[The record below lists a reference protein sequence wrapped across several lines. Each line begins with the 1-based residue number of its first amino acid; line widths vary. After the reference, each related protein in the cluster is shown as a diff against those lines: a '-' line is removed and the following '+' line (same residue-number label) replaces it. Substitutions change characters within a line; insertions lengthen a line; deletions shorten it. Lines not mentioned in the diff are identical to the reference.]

1 MGKRV
6 LKFLLLNRWA
16 ALLHDLIW
24 IPASLTLAYWLRF
37 NFDIIPQN
45 YFYSLVK
52 LIGFTVPVQG
62 AVFWLTGLYR
72 GFWRFASIPDLVRI
86 LKAVGL
92 GTLLL
97 TLTASV
103 VLRMHGVPRSVLV
116 LYPILLSAGLCF
128 SRLTY
133 RWFKDAHI
141 KIHKHEGKR
150 ALIVGAGRAG
160 EMLVRDLL
168 HRPEYLPLAF
178 VDDDPKKLGREIH
191 GVRVVGTT
199 DSIEKVSKALEIE
212 LVLLAIPSADKSTV
226 QRVVTLCNKAKL
238 ECRTLPSVFEMKGA
252 EIEATRLRP
261 VTVEDL
267 LGREVV
273 NLDNEAISE
282 YLKDKN
288 VLVTG
293 GGGSIGSELCRQIA
307 TIRPAKLVIMD
318 NSEFNLYTIDHELR
332 AEFPRLNLITVLGD
346 VKNDERVN
354 WVFTKFSPDAIF
366 HAAAYKHVPMLE
378 INPAEA
384 VTNNVLGT
392 KIVADAADRCEA
404 ERFVLVSTDK
414 AVNPANV
421 MGATKRIAE
430 LYCQNL
436 DARSKTKFITT
447 RFGNVLGSAGSVV
460 PLFEKQIKDGGPLT
474 VTHPEITRYFMT
486 IPEAVSLILQ
496 AGAMGTGGEIFVL
509 DMGKPIL
516 IRELAEQMIKLSG
529 LTPGQDIEIVYTG
542 LRPGEKLY
550 EEIFHHK
557 EDLKPTTHEKLL
569 LAKSRKVNWDWLQQE
584 IVHLQMAAS
593 MRNVQKLKKHLK
605 NIVPEYTFQSKS
617 YGN

>member
-1 MGKRV
+1 MGRKV
-6 LKFLLLNRWA
+6 IKFLLLNRWTA
-16 ALLHDLIW
+16 VLHDLLW
-24 IPASLTLAYWLRF
+24 IPLALELAYWLRF
-37 NFDIIPQN
+37 NFDTIPPE
-45 YFYSLVK
+45 YLESLLK
-52 LIGFTVPVQG
+52 LALSAIPIQG
-62 AVFWLTGLYR
+62 AIFWLLGLYR

-92 GTLLL
+92 GSLLL
-97 TLTASV
+97 TLMASV

-116 LYPILLSAGLCF
+116 LYPILLSSGLCL

-133 RWFKDAHI
+133 RWFKDSRI
-141 KIHKHEGKR
+141 KLQKKEGKR
-150 ALIVGAGRAG
+150 SLIVGAGRAG
-160 EMLVRDLL
+160 ELLVRDLL

-178 VDDDPKKLGREIH
+178 VDDDVQKHGREIH
-191 GVRVVGTT
+191 GIRVIGDTN
-199 DSIEKVSKALEIE
+199 SIQEIVKALGIE
-212 LVLLAIPSADKSTV
+212 LVLLAIPSADRSAI
-226 QRVVTLCNKAKL
+226 QRIVSLCNQANVQ
-238 ECRTLPSVFEMKGA
+238 CRTLPSIFEMRGMDIDA
-252 EIEATRLRP
+252 ERLRP

-267 LGREVV
+267 LGRDVV
-273 NLDNEAISE
+273 KLDTLAISG
-282 YLKDKN
+282 YLKGKN

-307 TIRPAKLVIMD
+307 SIKPAKLIIID
-318 NSEFNLYTIDHELR
+318 SSEFNLYTIDHELR
-332 AEFPRLNLITVLGD
+332 SDFPELKLVTVLGD
-346 VKNDERVN
+346 IKNDERIN
-354 WVFTKFSPDAIF
+354 WVFTKFSPHVIF

-392 KIVADAADRCEA
+392 KIVADAADRYDA
-404 ERFVLVSTDK
+404 DRFVLVSTDK

-421 MGATKRIAE
+421 MGTTKRIAE

-436 DARSKTKFITT
+436 NHRSKTKFITT

-460 PLFEKQIKDGGPLT
+460 PLFEKQIKDGGPVT

-496 AGAMGTGGEIFVL
+496 AGAMGDGGEIFVL

-529 LTPGQDIEIVYTG
+529 LTPGKDIEIIYTG
-542 LRPGEKLY
+542 LRPGEKLF
-550 EEIFHHK
+550 EEIFHQK
-557 EDLKPTTHEKLL
+557 EDLKPTSHEKLL
-569 LAKSRKVNWDWLQQE
+569 LAKSREVDWEWLQQE

-593 MRNVQKLKKHLK
+593 MRNVQKLKQHLH
-605 NIVPEYTFQSKS
+605 NIVPECTLKTKPD
-617 YGN
+617 G

>member
-1 MGKRV
+1 MGRKV
-6 LKFLLLNRWA
+6 IKFLLLNRWTA
-16 ALLHDLIW
+16 VLHDLLW
-24 IPASLTLAYWLRF
+24 IPLALELAYWLRF
-37 NFDIIPQN
+37 NFDTIPPE
-45 YFYSLVK
+45 YLESLLK
-52 LIGFTVPVQG
+52 LALSAIPMQG
-62 AVFWLTGLYR
+62 AIFWLLGLYR
-72 GFWRFASIPDLVRI
+72 GFWRFASIPDLIRI

-92 GTLLL
+92 GSLLL
-97 TLTASV
+97 TLMASV

-116 LYPILLSAGLCF
+116 LYPILLSSGLCL

-133 RWFKDAHI
+133 RWFKDSRI
-141 KIHKHEGKR
+141 KLQKKEGKR
-150 ALIVGAGRAG
+150 SLIVGAGRAG
-160 EMLVRDLL
+160 ELLVRDLL

-178 VDDDPKKLGREIH
+178 VDDDVQKHGREIH
-191 GVRVVGTT
+191 GIRVLGDTN
-199 DSIEKVSKALEIE
+199 SIQEIVKALGIE
-212 LVLLAIPSADKSTV
+212 LVLLAIPSADKSAI
-226 QRVVTLCNKAKL
+226 QRIVSLCNQANVQ
-238 ECRTLPSVFEMKGA
+238 CRTLPSIFEMRGMDIDA
-252 EIEATRLRP
+252 RRLRP

-267 LGREVV
+267 LGRDVV
-273 NLDNEAISE
+273 KLDTLAISE
-282 YLKDKN
+282 YLRGKN

-307 TIRPAKLVIMD
+307 SIKPAKLIIID
-318 NSEFNLYTIDHELR
+318 SSEFNLYTIDHELR
-332 AEFPRLNLITVLGD
+332 SDFPELKLVTVLGD
-346 VKNDERVN
+346 IKNDERIT
-354 WVFTKFSPDAIF
+354 WVFTKFSPHVIF

-392 KIVADAADRCEA
+392 KIVADAADRYDA

-421 MGATKRIAE
+421 MGTTKRIAE

-436 DARSKTKFITT
+436 NHRSKTKFITT

-460 PLFEKQIKDGGPLT
+460 PLFEKQIKNGGPVT

-496 AGAMGTGGEIFVL
+496 AGAMGDGGEIFVL

-529 LTPGQDIEIVYTG
+529 LIPGKDIEIIYTG
-542 LRPGEKLY
+542 LRPGEKLF
-550 EEIFHHK
+550 EEIFHQK
-557 EDLKPTTHEKLL
+557 EDLKPTSHEKLL
-569 LAKSRKVNWDWLQQE
+569 LAKSREVDWEWLQQE

-593 MRNVQKLKKHLK
+593 MRNVQKLKQHLH
-605 NIVPEYTFQSKS
+605 NIVPECTLKTKPD
-617 YGN
+617 G